1 MSFIAVV
8 LWLALSAAV
17 GLWASNHR
25 GRSGFAWF
33 GISLLISPL
42 LGFAFAAASKDHS

>member
-1 MSFIAVV
+1 MSFFVV
-8 LWLALSAAV
+8 LFWLLLSAAV

-25 GRSGFAWF
+25 GRSGIAWF
-33 GISLLISPL
+33 FISLLISPV